1 MKIIHPILGSYSLK
15 SPIELGCFLINLSDH
30 QKLKDLYWYRLIED
44 LGLVDC
50 LCLELD
56 LRAFLDRMFFRKRKL
71 LVLLMVYV
79 DINQSTSIV
88 ISCQDTNK
96 KLNLK
101 DVNNI
106 LDLNLS
112 EDLILEYNKD
122 IYSNCFERG

>member
-56 LRAFLDRMFFRKRKL
+56 LRTFLDRMFFRKRKL

-79 DINQSTSIV
+79 DIPQSTSVV
-88 ISCQDTNK
+88 ISCQNTNK

>member
-30 QKLKDLYWYRLIED
+30 QKLRDLYWYRLVED

-56 LRAFLDRMFFRKRKL
+56 LRTFLDRMFFRKRKL

-79 DINQSTSIV
+79 DIPQSTSVV
-88 ISCQDTNK
+88 ISCQNTNK